1 MPATETVYGDLG
13 LEAYVT
19 ATANQPGKGDA
30 RVVLA
35 AERTLLAWV
44 RTGLAM
50 MGFGFVVARF
60 GLFLRELAAA
70 RGVEPLRHVG
80 MSQYVGI
87 VLVLLGIA
95 VHVLA
100 AVQHVGFVRRFNRG
114 EELNA
119 RHASAGVALSAVLAL
134 LGLALA
140 GYLIWL

>member
-1 MPATETVYGDLG
+1 MPSAP
-13 LEAYVT
+13 
-19 ATANQPGKGDA
+19 NQTLKRDVRA
-30 RVVLA
+30 VLA
-35 AERTLLAWV
+35 AERTLLAWI

-50 MGFGFVVARF
+50 MGFGFIVARF
-60 GLFLRELAAA
+60 GLFLRELTAA
-70 RGVEPLRHVG
+70 RRVEPSHHIG

-87 VLVLLGIA
+87 VLVMLGIA

-114 EELNA
+114 EELSA
-119 RHASAGVALSAVLAL
+119 GRLSAGVALSTILAL